1 MVAVPVRLLQFSV
14 TTKMLCLRSNIY
26 TVTVSG
32 IQGAPG
38 APGTFGR
45 PGPKGNKGRNI
56 YFINICNSFISC
68 RARCHR
74 NVIITT
80 LFMIMYVDSLQY

>member
-1 MVAVPVRLLQFSV
+1 MVAVPVRLQQFSV
-14 TTKMLCLRSNIY
+14 TTEMLCLRSDIY

-45 PGPKGNKGRNI
+45 PGPKGNTGRNI
-56 YFINICNSFISC
+56 YFIK
-68 RARCHR
+68 H
-74 NVIITT
+74 
-80 LFMIMYVDSLQY
+80 L